1 MIFIANNVFNRVN
14 EFKRIKTKSILNGKP
29 LNGQL
34 FLHFEAR
41 NDSLFMK
48 SFLRV
53 WSRNG
58 AFDENLVKQIKFV
71 YTPKKSNA
79 ISEHKDALEMGL
91 NISTLVD
98 MDHDIKEKS
107 LKGLEKIH
115 STKYAC
121 TLFTMQFIDDKKNM
135 DQEILLNVIQ
145 GITKLDDNKCNRIVK
160 QALENTSIRLNK
172 WRPYIMD
179 DFAKRNITQPLND
192 HEVAFAIL
200 AEQGVKPTL
209 QPYSKDTQFMQQMY
223 GIEEKI
229 RAYALID
236 QNGLVRRLLKNMLTD
251 LTLN

>member
-1 MIFIANNVFNRVN
+1 M
-14 EFKRIKTKSILNGKP
+14 LNGKP

-53 WSRNG
+53 WSKSG
-58 AFDENLVKQIKFV
+58 AFDKNLVRQINFV
-71 YTPKKSNA
+71 YTPKKSDA
-79 ISEHKDALEMGL
+79 ISEHKDALGMGL

-98 MDHDIKEKS
+98 MDHDIKGKS

-121 TLFTMQFIDDKKNM
+121 TLFTMQFIDDNKNM
-135 DQEILLNVIQ
+135 DQNILMDVIQ
-145 GITKLDDNKCNRIVK
+145 GITKFDDNKCKNIV
-160 QALENTSIRLNK
+160 QRALENTSIRLNK

-179 DFAKRNITQPLND
+179 DFAKKNIIQPLND

-209 QPYSKDTQFMQQMY
+209 QPYSKDTQFMHQMY

-236 QNGLVRRLLKNMLTD
+236 KNGMVRRLVKNMLSD
-251 LTLN
+251 LSLS